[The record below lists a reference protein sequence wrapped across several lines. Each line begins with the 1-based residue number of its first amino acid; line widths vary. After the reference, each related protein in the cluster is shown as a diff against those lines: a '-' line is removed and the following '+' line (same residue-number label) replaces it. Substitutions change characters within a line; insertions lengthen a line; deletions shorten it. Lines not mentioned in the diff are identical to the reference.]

1 MDLLVAYFTATGVT
15 ARVAQKLADVTGA
28 ELYNICPAVA
38 YNTRD
43 LDWTNSESRSSVEMK
58 DKNFRPKLSDKWAPV
73 AKADL
78 IFLGFPV
85 WWYREPSVIDSFLDA
100 YDFTGK
106 KIIPFA
112 TSGGSDIGEEAHAR
126 IAVLS
131 GAEILE
137 GKKFAAGVSKE
148 ELKLWADKMLNL
160 AEGK

>member
-1 MDLLVAYFTATGVT
+1 MNLLVAYFTATGVT
-15 ARVAQKLADVTGA
+15 ARVAKKLADVTGA

-38 YNTRD
+38 YSTRD

-58 DKNFRPKLSDKWAPV
+58 DKSFRPKLSDRWAPV
-73 AKADL
+73 ANADI

-85 WWYREPSVIDSFLDA
+85 WWYREPSVIDSFLEA

-112 TSGGSDIGEEAHAR
+112 TSGGSEIGEEAHAR
-126 IAVLS
+126 FAALT

-148 ELKLWADKMLNL
+148 EVKIWADKMLDQ
-160 AEGK
+160 AEGG